1 MNGYVWYRVS
11 YNGQTKYVAS
21 GLLTSTKP
29 EEKKDDEEETKEANS
44 TNKALKDLVIEN
56 YALTPEFNAETTK
69 YSITVEKDIEKL
81 NITATPEDEKAT
93 VNIIGNE
100 DLKVGNNIVKV
111 TVTAQDGTIRTYTI
125 SVTKTNKESETENL
139 KLKTLQIKNA
149 TLSPEFDPSITSYI
163 ISVDNPESI
172 SKDDITAVA
181 EDEDVQVS
189 ITENTQANATERIIT
204 IMLEDSEG
212 KQTGVYQI
220 TIQKSQ
226 SNPLSVIKSNQDN
239 SMYYTLGGIIAALV
253 VLIIIIIILLK
264 KTSNKDDY
272 MDIED
277 VRNEDETSDNYSI
290 NTVSGNQE
298 DDDENVDYDKMLED
312 SDIKSQILNRKINN
326 NVDGIETNLDSNAEL
341 FKKFNANVNEAE
353 AQNQDTEEE
362 YNPDLKTKRKG
373 KHF

>member
-204 IMLEDSEG
+204 IMLEDGEG

-326 NVDGIETNLDSNAEL
+326 NVDGIETNLDSNVEL